1 MAIQYADG
9 SNSNTGRLIAIHEAF
24 KTDTASFSAST
35 GSFSDISGLSIS
47 LTPKSSTSK
56 FFINVNTNYS
66 TATGQRGTFRVLKSV
81 GGGGYGLI
89 ANSVGDSAGSVQR
102 GMFPSMAPA
111 DNNSRSVPCSMTI
124 RDDPNTTSQIV
135 YKLQCTA
142 ESSAGTVYINR
153 TAGDNSATTYQS
165 GMSSMIIYEVS
176 DA

>member
-1 MAIQYADG
+1 MAIYYGDS
-9 SNSNTGRLIAIHEAF
+9 SNSGTGRLIAIHEAF
-24 KTDTASFSAST
+24 KTGTASFSAST
-35 GSFSDISGLSIS
+35 GSFSDISGLSIT
-47 LTPKSSTSK
+47 LTPKSSASK

-66 TATGQRGTFRVLKSV
+66 TASGQRGTFRVLKSV

-89 ANSVGDSAGSVQR
+89 ANSVGDSSGSVER
-102 GMFPSMAPA
+102 GMFPSLAPA

-124 RDDPNTTSQIV
+124 RDDPNTTSQII

-153 TAGDNSATTYQS
+153 TAGDNSASTYQS
-165 GMSSMIIYEVS
+165 GMSSVIIYEVS

>member
-1 MAIQYADG
+1 MAIYYGDS

-24 KTDTASFSAST
+24 KTNTASFSAST
-35 GSFSDISGLSIS
+35 GSFSDISGLSIT
-47 LTPKSSTSK
+47 LTPKSSASK

-66 TATGQRGTFRVLKSV
+66 TASGQRGTFRVLKSV
-81 GGGGYGLI
+81 GGSGYGLI
-89 ANSVGDSAGSVQR
+89 ANSVGDSSGSVQR

-124 RDDPNTTSQIV
+124 RDDPSTTSQII

-165 GMSSMIIYEVS
+165 GMSSIIIYEVS

>member
-1 MAIQYADG
+1 MAIYYGDG
-9 SNSNTGRLIAIHEAF
+9 SNSTLGRLIQVHTAF

-35 GSFSDISGLSIS
+35 GSFSDISGLSIT
-47 LTPKSSTSK
+47 LTPKSSTSM

-89 ANSVGDSAGSVQR
+89 ANSVGDAAGSVQR

-124 RDDPNTTSQIV
+124 RDDPNTTSQII
-135 YKLQCTA
+135 YKLQGTA

-165 GMSSMIIYEVS
+165 GMSSMIIYEV
-176 DA
+176 AHA

>member
-35 GSFSDISGLSIS
+35 GSFSDISGLSIT

-124 RDDPNTTSQIV
+124 RDDPNTTSQII
-135 YKLQCTA
+135 YKLQGTA

>member
-35 GSFSDISGLSIS
+35 GSFSDISGLSIT

-111 DNNSRSVPCSMTI
+111 DNKSRSVPCSMTI
-124 RDDPNTTSQIV
+124 RDDPNTTSQII
-135 YKLQCTA
+135 YKLQGTA

-165 GMSSMIIYEVS
+165 GMSSMIIYEV
-176 DA
+176 AHA

>member
-1 MAIQYADG
+1 MAIYYGDG
-9 SNSNTGRLIAIHEAF
+9 SNSTLGRLIQVHTAF

-35 GSFSDISGLSIS
+35 GSFSDISGLSIT

-89 ANSVGDSAGSVQR
+89 ANSVGDAAGSVQR

-165 GMSSMIIYEVS
+165 GMSSLLIYEV
-176 DA
+176 AHA